1 MATRR
6 QCLKRKKKRRLS
18 ERSEF
23 PTLPV
28 SGAGG
33 ACTPRSG
40 APSSGSPFLAYFFWR
55 SKRSRSAA
63 GTNSRLVPDDS
74 AISTFHQSSARCT
87 VALFER
93 VKLQRQLLLR
103 SDVRCQVNKAEVLP
117 DDQAGS
123 PSRRPG
129 NLFCF
134 AISSHP

>member
-55 SKRSRSAA
+55 SKRSRSVA
-63 GTNSRLVPDDS
+63 GTNSRLVPTTVQS
-74 AISTFHQSSARCT
+74 QRFTSHQHVVLSPC
-87 VALFER
+87 F
-93 VKLQRQLLLR
+93 KR
-103 SDVRCQVNKAEVLP
+103 SNTATACDGFGQPFDTPA
-117 DDQAGS
+117 
-123 PSRRPG
+123 
-129 NLFCF
+129 
-134 AISSHP
+134 